1 MRIRRA
7 TNADIPAIMAIFEH
21 GRQVQRATGNLNQWA
36 KGHPRQALVEQDIRQ
51 GASYVCVVDEEAT
64 DQQSSDASGTVIATF
79 AALEGEDPTYLQIE
93 DGAWLN
99 DSPYVTIHR
108 ISTNG
113 AVKGAGQIC
122 MEWVL
127 ERYDNVRIDTHHLNQ
142 PMIHVVEK
150 FGFKYCGVIYIA
162 DGTARNAYHYVKELS

>member
-1 MRIRRA
+1 MRIRPT

-21 GRQVQRATGNLNQWA
+21 GRQVQRATGNLNQWVD
-36 KGHPRQALVEQDIRQ
+36 GHPRQALIEQDIEQ
-51 GASYVCVVDEEAT
+51 GASYVCVVDEET
-64 DQQSSDASGTVIATF
+64 VQQKPVELETVIATF
-79 AALEGEDPTYLQIE
+79 AAIEGEDPTYLQIE
-93 DGAWLN
+93 GGAWLN
-99 DSPYVTIHR
+99 DAPYVTIHR

-113 AVKGAGQIC
+113 AVKGAGQLC

-127 ERYDNVRIDTHHLNQ
+127 ERYDNVRIDTHHLNL